1 MSEHQI
7 NHHNQQTL
15 VFSLANGLTNGGV
28 TTWAMNTC
36 QRMAAKG
43 QQALILAHRAATGQ
57 QELTAKTNIRIV
69 RCNINASETQ
79 LTPAEIKE
87 SSRCYESIPD
97 PVYFPNWSWGTWS
110 SVATILRNPAK
121 PCRVIGIAH
130 TDESSYYSLLI
141 YYESII
147 SKFIAVSNAIEQRLI
162 QELPTRRHDIVRLS
176 YPLAIKTGQIRG
188 DHPRQEL
195 RIGYAGRIQDYQKR
209 ISDLKSLV
217 SKLSTLP
224 GNYCFEIA
232 GDGTH
237 LPELMAFFDTNH
249 YDNITIRF
257 HGLIESVNM
266 PDFWSNIDVA
276 ILFSSHEGLS
286 ISMIE
291 SMAAGCV
298 QMVTNVSGV
307 SDSVVHGIRGFI
319 HEVGDTTAMANHLQL
334 LHDNPEQLRLMSE
347 ACINHVRRHHD
358 PDHYD
363 DILLSL
369 TRQAWEQP
377 QRYWPR
383 FKRRIPPEVS
393 AGFRNKNR
401 VNHNISLKGR
411 IKMKILRM
419 INAFS
424 RNDSNIQN

>member
-1 MSEHQI
+1 
-7 NHHNQQTL
+7 
-15 VFSLANGLTNGGV
+15 
-28 TTWAMNTC
+28 
-36 QRMAAKG
+36 
-43 QQALILAHRAATGQ
+43 
-57 QELTAKTNIRIV
+57 
-69 RCNINASETQ
+69 
-79 LTPAEIKE
+79 
-87 SSRCYESIPD
+87 
-97 PVYFPNWSWGTWS
+97 
-110 SVATILRNPAK
+110 
-121 PCRVIGIAH
+121 
-130 TDESSYYSLLI
+130 
-141 YYESII
+141 
-147 SKFIAVSNAIEQRLI
+147 
-162 QELPTRRHDIVRLS
+162 
-176 YPLAIKTGQIRG
+176 LAIKTGQIRS
-188 DHPRQEL
+188 DRPRQEL

-237 LPELMAFFDTNH
+237 LPELIAFFDTNH

-319 HEVGDTTAMANHLQL
+319 HEVGDTTEMANHLQL

-347 ACINHVRRHHD
+347 ACINHVKRHHD

-363 DILLSL
+363 EVLLSL

-383 FKRRIPPEVS
+383 FKRLIPPEVS
-393 AGFRNKNR
+393 AGFKNKNR

-411 IKMKILRM
+411 IKLRILSM
-419 INAFS
+419 INAS
-424 RNDSNIQN
+424 NRNDSNVQN